1 PDGVHHPAA
10 GRRAGGAG
18 AARGGGRPG
27 RHGRP
32 GRERRQ
38 GLAGRHRAAEPAR
51 VHRPDALHAGR
62 RGDRHELGVG
72 VAAAD
77 LGDRPAGPA
86 AGGGGPAAPHVP
98 TGAAGG
104 RAIRRA
110 GRGLS
115 GVEEGDPMSVNAPF
129 ARRLRLRRLYRHADQ
144 RLLVVPLDHSVTDGP
159 VTGGRRV
166 NRLIGRLAGNSVDAV
181 VLHKGSL
188 RYIDHRRFADTS
200 LIVHLSATT
209 PPAPDPDAKYLGATG
224 EEALRL
230 GADAVSVHVNLGS
243 REEARQVADLAAVA
257 DACDRWSL
265 PLLAMMYPRGPRIEN
280 PATRPWW
287 RTR

>member
-1 PDGVHHPAA
+1 
-10 GRRAGGAG
+10 
-18 AARGGGRPG
+18 
-27 RHGRP
+27 
-32 GRERRQ
+32 
-38 GLAGRHRAAEPAR
+38 
-51 VHRPDALHAGR
+51 
-62 RGDRHELGVG
+62 
-72 VAAAD
+72 
-77 LGDRPAGPA
+77 
-86 AGGGGPAAPHVP
+86 
-98 TGAAGG
+98 
-104 RAIRRA
+104 
-110 GRGLS
+110 
-115 GVEEGDPMSVNAPF
+115 MSVNVPF

-188 RYIDHRRFADTS
+188 RYIDHRWFADTS
-200 LIVHLSATT
+200 LIVHLSASTAH
-209 PPAPDPDAKYLGATG
+209 APDPDAKYLVATV

-243 REEARQVADLAAVA
+243 REEARQVADLGAVA

-280 PATRPWW
+280 PRDPALVAHAVTLAADLGADVVKTVYVGSVDEMADVTAAAPVPVIVAGGPRCASTTELLSYVDDAMRGGAAGVAMGRNIFQAEDPESLV
-287 RTR
+287 RKLSAVIHGALPMPVAAGRLGRIDAGVG